1 MWKIAVTMGAAVFGC
16 CLRSAYERKYFS
28 VSVYELISKKIQ
40 TEKTFVFLSD
50 LHDNWFGKG
59 QERLLKEIDNVKP
72 DAILMGGDMMVV
84 KEQARLET
92 TLFLA
97 GQLVQRYPVYYG
109 NGNHENRMDRKR
121 YLYGNQYD
129 ILVEELEKLG
139 VCHLSNASVQ
149 LDQEICISGLN
160 LDRSYYR
167 KFASEKMEV
176 SYIEERL
183 GKAASNQYQILL
195 AHSPLF
201 RKTYAEWGADL
212 TLSGHF
218 HGGTIGVPILGG
230 LMTPQFHFFKD
241 CCKGS
246 LKTGNKMMIV
256 SRGLGTHSINFRLN
270 NQAELVVIKIRPA
283 G

>member
-1 MWKIAVTMGAAVFGC
+1 M
-16 CLRSAYERKYFS
+16 
-28 VSVYELISKKIQ
+28 
-40 TEKTFVFLSD
+40 
-50 LHDNWFGKG
+50 
-59 QERLLKEIDNVKP
+59 
-72 DAILMGGDMMVV
+72 
-84 KEQARLET
+84 
-92 TLFLA
+92 
-97 GQLVQRYPVYYG
+97 
-109 NGNHENRMDRKR
+109 
-121 YLYGNQYD
+121 
-129 ILVEELEKLG
+129 
-139 VCHLSNASVQ
+139 Q

-160 LDRSYYR
+160 LDRSYYK

-270 NQAELVVIKIRPA
+270 NQAELIAVKIRPA